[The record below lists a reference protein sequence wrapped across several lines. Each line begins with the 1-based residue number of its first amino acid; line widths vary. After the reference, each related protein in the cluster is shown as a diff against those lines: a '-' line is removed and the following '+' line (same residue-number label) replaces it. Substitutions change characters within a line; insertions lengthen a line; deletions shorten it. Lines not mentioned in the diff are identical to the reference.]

1 MESTQALESTKVAGA
16 GEYRDLSMNWGAN
29 RVTGEK
35 GLENTQG
42 AEAGEHITEQGL
54 DSIQVSR
61 LESTKV
67 KRKWRA
73 NRTGMGWRTHG
84 PEQVLESGEH
94 TELSRGWRTHMC
106 T

>member
-1 MESTQALESTKVAGA
+1 MSRGWIV
-16 GEYRDLSMNWGAN
+16 
-29 RVTGEK
+29 
-35 GLENTQG
+35 
-42 AEAGEHITEQGL
+42 

-94 TELSRGWRTHMC
+94 TDLSRAGATEHTDVVRSGRWKAQR
-106 T
+106 